1 MPATNN
7 EIRVVDNML
16 LDYSEAIN
24 AGFGFIEGDVR
35 FLASTMIVIS
45 LVLAGLFWALKG
57 EEAMVPFLRKVL
69 LIGFFA
75 FLINNWSS
83 LMGIIITSFV
93 DLGVKAG
100 GNTLDANIFFS
111 PGSLAALGIDY
122 WKEFALKISD
132 LTGPIEFFENIVPII
147 VLFLVGFI
155 VIAAF
160 FIMAIQVF
168 VTLVMFKL
176 VTLAAF
182 VLVPFGLLKHTNF
195 MSERAL
201 GLVVSYGLKF
211 LTLSLIISIGY
222 GIFGSIKP
230 VDVLNLNES
239 FSLMLASLMLM
250 MLALHAPAVA
260 SELIT
265 GGPQLGAGAMA
276 ASAIGSAAMVGGAG
290 YLAGRTALGTGRLA
304 VNPLIRAANAGQI
317 SINGQPLSASNS
329 ASSLNTF
336 AADNTGKGNLSQSIP
351 TFHAQHSQ
359 ADGSGQSE
367 NKRAG
372 TSKGVVAGS
381 AVTSSMSRNDS
392 SGGISSTGSNY
403 PDEGE

>member
-1 MPATNN
+1 MASQDPT
-7 EIRVVDNML
+7 IIDNFL
-16 LDYSEAIN
+16 VDYSEAIN
-24 AGFGFIEGDVR
+24 SGFGFIDGDVK
-35 FLASTMIVIS
+35 FLASVMITIS
-45 LVLAGLFWALKG
+45 LVMAGLFWALKG
-57 EEAMVPFLRKVL
+57 EEALVPFLRKVL

-75 FLINNWSS
+75 FLINNWTS
-83 LMGIIITSFV
+83 LMGIISNSFV
-93 DLGVKAG
+93 ALGIKAG
-100 GNTLDANIFFS
+100 GNVISPNVFFS
-111 PGSLAALGIDY
+111 PASIASLGMEY
-122 WKEFALKISD
+122 WRYFGESMNE
-132 LTGPIEFFENIVPII
+132 LTGVVEFFENIVPISI
-147 VLFLVGFI
+147 LFLTGLV

-160 FIMAIQVF
+160 FVMALQVF
-168 VTLVMFKL
+168 VTLIMFKL

-211 LTLSLIISIGY
+211 LTLALIISVGY
-222 GIFGSIKP
+222 SVFSRLQPVVPLSIA
-230 VDVLNLNES
+230 DA
-239 FSLMLASLMLM
+239 FSISLAALALM
-250 MLALHAPAVA
+250 MLSLHAPAVA

-290 YLAGRTALGTGRLA
+290 YLAGRTALGTGGLA

-381 AVTSSMSRNDS
+381 AATSSMSRNDS